1 MELKAFVSQD
11 AHPKPITCVA
21 HNLARRE
28 VWTGSEDALI
38 RAWDTDSGRLTST
51 MDGHAGWVTAL
62 VFCKEIKCMASAS
75 QDGTVLIW
83 SNNGKIL
90 QRLHAGEAVYCM
102 AWNSRRNQLMCGQKG
117 GVRIFQ
123 AKDDVHVLH
132 TTATSVASS
141 VPTGSSTTSTS
152 TSMAGASAAG
162 GSGGPGG
169 LVGDL
174 MFDTKDLYLAGSAG
188 TSHTDLVSCLMS
200 CEARFYSG
208 GFDRRLIIYES
219 MPHGLQVQVLVMV
232 NDAHDAGI
240 TCMEYAKDA
249 ENAWIITGSFDRTVK
264 LWSLDGN
271 CLQRFDGFLDSITG
285 LAYVPPVSTLWIAC
299 NSLFP
304 VFLDPRSGLNISDFV
319 KADNER
325 VHDKGASKFKQVHYL
340 ADTQEVVA
348 FTARRQL
355 LTWRHNPSAP
365 VTTLESDAVDAMTL
379 TLKDPILIFSGG
391 AHLVQWERTQL
402 NTFMYSRE
410 PIAMHAPMPPR
421 GGGGGGTQGRRT
433 SMPVDRHRSAGPGWR
448 PPGRG
453 SAAPVTAA
461 TKSSAPRKL
470 TATRMMYYDP
480 LDLLIVGFEEKC
492 IMVWGYQADAGDD
505 LPGSVLA
512 EMGWD
517 VSTRESSVVGGGMAN
532 RISGLSLRYQFD
544 THRDAVTSLG
554 VVAFQGS
561 HYLLSSGWD
570 RRIYIYDLTLGTV
583 VDVFRDIANPLTATS
598 RIESELAADAP
609 ILDLSVGASAATI
622 AASRPSKT
630 PAAVADEPGVQ
641 FAYASA
647 DKLAYVR
654 AFTAPRGD
662 RMPLRGVL
670 QGHEAEV
677 MLIQWNA
684 ARMQWVTGS
693 EDKTIRFWDPYT
705 FQCSLVVNNESP
717 VTAMCIDPAGLVVT
731 GSRDHCIRT
740 FDGERLLQRNIGH
753 TDEVRAVAHIPSL
766 KQYVSSSWDGTIRIW
781 NAHGGVKRARR
792 GFDADMYQVPT
803 LGLDSV
809 DSSGSSATAGRQT
822 RAQAK
827 TGGEKADDAPP
838 RQRAVHSAAAA
849 RQGLASALGEMEE
862 MYLRTDIAAAET
874 P

>member
-51 MDGHAGWVTAL
+51 MDGHAGWVTSL

-75 QDGTVLIW
+75 QDGTVLTW

-90 QRLHAGEAVYCM
+90 QRLHAGGPVYCM
-102 AWNSRRNQLMCGQKG
+102 SWNSRRNQLMYGQKG

-132 TTATSVASS
+132 TTATSAASS
-141 VPTGSSTTSTS
+141 VPTGSSTASTS
-152 TSMAGASAAG
+152 TSMAGTSASG
-162 GSGGPGG
+162 GSGGTGG

-174 MFDTKDLYLAGSAG
+174 MFDAKDLYLAGTAG
-188 TSHTDLVSCLMS
+188 ASQTDLVSCLMS

-249 ENAWIITGSFDRTVK
+249 ENAWITPGRLI
-264 LWSLDGN
+264 
-271 CLQRFDGFLDSITG
+271 QFDGFLDSITG
-285 LAYVPPVSTLWIAC
+285 LAYVPLWIAC

-319 KADNER
+319 KADNEK

-355 LTWRHNPSAP
+355 VTWRHNPSAP

-410 PIAMHAPMPPR
+410 PIAMHAPMPTR
-421 GGGGGGTQGRRT
+421 GGGGGASQGRRT
-433 SMPVDRHRSAGPGWR
+433 SMPVSRHRSAGPGLR

-453 SAAPVTAA
+453 SAAPVAAA

-505 LPGSVLA
+505 LPGPVLA

-517 VSTRESSVVGGGMAN
+517 V
-532 RISGLSLRYQFD
+532 
-544 THRDAVTSLG
+544 
-554 VVAFQGS
+554 
-561 HYLLSSGWD
+561 
-570 RRIYIYDLTLGTV
+570 
-583 VDVFRDIANPLTATS
+583 
-598 RIESELAADAP
+598 
-609 ILDLSVGASAATI
+609 
-622 AASRPSKT
+622 
-630 PAAVADEPGVQ
+630 
-641 FAYASA
+641 
-647 DKLAYVR
+647 
-654 AFTAPRGD
+654 
-662 RMPLRGVL
+662 
-670 QGHEAEV
+670 
-677 MLIQWNA
+677 
-684 ARMQWVTGS
+684 
-693 EDKTIRFWDPYT
+693 
-705 FQCSLVVNNESP
+705 
-717 VTAMCIDPAGLVVT
+717 
-731 GSRDHCIRT
+731 
-740 FDGERLLQRNIGH
+740 
-753 TDEVRAVAHIPSL
+753 
-766 KQYVSSSWDGTIRIW
+766 
-781 NAHGGVKRARR
+781 
-792 GFDADMYQVPT
+792 
-803 LGLDSV
+803 
-809 DSSGSSATAGRQT
+809 
-822 RAQAK
+822 
-827 TGGEKADDAPP
+827 
-838 RQRAVHSAAAA
+838 
-849 RQGLASALGEMEE
+849 
-862 MYLRTDIAAAET
+862 
-874 P
+874 